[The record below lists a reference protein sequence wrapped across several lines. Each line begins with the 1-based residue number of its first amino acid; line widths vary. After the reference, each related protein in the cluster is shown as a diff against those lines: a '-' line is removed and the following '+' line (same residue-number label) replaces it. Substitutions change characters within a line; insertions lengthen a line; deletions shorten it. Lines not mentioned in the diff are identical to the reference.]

1 MNTVK
6 QKRKN
11 TKPVES
17 LGKKIKPV
25 PIKKDDPFFSSAP
38 VDIGHTNNEIIDK
51 LLYGMK
57 CQK

>member
-1 MNTVK
+1 MSTVK
-6 QKRKN
+6 QKKEGVKSIKFLERKIN
-11 TKPVES
+11 P
-17 LGKKIKPV
+17 I

-38 VDIGHTNNEIIDK
+38 VDIGHTNNEIIDE